1 MKLTAAKAGTRHTE
15 FGEEIVKKAKVFLV
29 LFLVLIMA
37 MSSGCQKRAVQHDI
51 SEYRITMNYREGFR
65 VMVLSDIH
73 LSRFSNLDE
82 IKVFLENNIT
92 EADPD
97 IIVLN
102 GDSFFDA
109 TKAEVDWLF
118 NFIDS
123 FSVCW
128 VYLQGNHDRQ
138 GSFEPNYPENV
149 VSKMVYALNVDFAD
163 DDIEG
168 EQNFYV
174 DLMDGDDLVYRLFM
188 IDSGSYARMNAI
200 KYTYAR
206 IGENQLKH
214 IEAIQAAEDDNSYT
228 SLAFFHIPLPE
239 FAMAYEGYKNGDY
252 EGFGEN
258 REGGSPSKFST
269 NQFERMKNAG
279 IRGMFCAHDHI
290 NDSVIDYEGVILAYG
305 VKADKE
311 IYHDSDMLGYRL
323 ITLTEDDFSLD
334 NVQNVIHD
342 YYEYSKGSD

>member
-279 IRGMFCAHDHI
+279 IRGMF
-290 NDSVIDYEGVILAYG
+290 
-305 VKADKE
+305 
-311 IYHDSDMLGYRL
+311 
-323 ITLTEDDFSLD
+323 
-334 NVQNVIHD
+334 
-342 YYEYSKGSD
+342 

>member
-73 LSRFSNLDE
+73 LSIFSNLDE

-239 FAMAYEGYKNGDY
+239 FAIAYEGYKNGDY

-279 IRGMFCAHDHI
+279 IRGMF
-290 NDSVIDYEGVILAYG
+290 
-305 VKADKE
+305 
-311 IYHDSDMLGYRL
+311 
-323 ITLTEDDFSLD
+323 
-334 NVQNVIHD
+334 
-342 YYEYSKGSD
+342 